1 MFYFMLVVVLADPM
15 IRRMRVYVISDRCL
29 VASMRITRLA
39 RRAFA
44 RPTGDVY
51 VLEGN
56 AAVLPLRHDGRLEY
70 YRDAGL
76 GGEVIG
82 DASSDVFYG
91 GVSIEQIEREI
102 ERYLED

>member
-1 MFYFMLVVVLADPM
+1 MFHFMLVVVLADPM
-15 IRRMRVYVISDRCL
+15 IRRMRIDVISHRCL

-51 VLEGN
+51 VLEGD
-56 AAVLPLRHDGRLEY
+56 AAILPLRHDGGLKY

-76 GGEVIG
+76 GGKVIG
-82 DASSDVFYG
+82 DTSSDIFYG
-91 GVSIEQIEREI
+91 ELSIDQTER
-102 ERYLED
+102 